1 MCHDCLSAKV
11 TFASEA
17 KGGKGGDGE
26 ASTGEICNKCVYR
39 VLNDHLGDQKPA
51 VAGDKSKSKQ
61 KQANAVRNKAAC
73 CMCGSEDSGMHTC
86 KKDCCR
92 QGLTYNVR
100 YRGERCSDVTI
111 KFARDQYDPDKSEY
125 RLNNL
130 PGGVRR
136 AVPDYAHSVDDPDAA
151 VPKSGPE
158 VGDTLVRG
166 DGGTGGRRGGDG
178 EKRESRS
185 VNCAVC
191 AWCVYVGGVAIEL
204 SSPRCSL
211 L

>member
-1 MCHDCLSAKV
+1 
-11 TFASEA
+11 
-17 KGGKGGDGE
+17 
-26 ASTGEICNKCVYR
+26 
-39 VLNDHLGDQKPA
+39 
-51 VAGDKSKSKQ
+51 
-61 KQANAVRNKAAC
+61 
-73 CMCGSEDSGMHTC
+73 MHTC

-166 DGGTGGRRGGDG
+166 DGGTRGGDGGETGGRRGEERAGACTVRCVHG
-178 EKRESRS
+178 
-185 VNCAVC
+185 
-191 AWCVYVGGVAIEL
+191 VYVWVVL
-204 SSPRCSL
+204 P
-211 L
+211 